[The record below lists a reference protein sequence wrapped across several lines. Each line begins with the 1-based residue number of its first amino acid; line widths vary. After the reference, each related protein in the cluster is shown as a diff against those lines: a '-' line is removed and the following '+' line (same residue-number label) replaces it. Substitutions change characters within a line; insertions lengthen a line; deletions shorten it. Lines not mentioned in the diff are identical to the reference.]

1 MEIKLPNYSSKL
13 IFKRLLPKL
22 TRENAFM
29 LNSKVYKQ
37 VDVYSM
43 RGPLCVI
50 FSDIYMTKTER
61 KVVEPAKPEFCKRPV
76 DDIINKQYK
85 QQPDNPFQALNS
97 NHPKIKY
104 TIEVNLDKF
113 LDTKINQKNGIVTIK
128 VNRKDR
134 KLSVHWTSRITKRYK
149 RNSIISDLKKALR
162 ISSSLKNEIPNV
174 RHNFLEEYSL
184 WLINSAIKQFN
195 DKFSEKSNEEN
206 DYILPPDLFE
216 IKKQVI
222 LIEVSY

>member
-1 MEIKLPNYSSKL
+1 
-13 IFKRLLPKL
+13 
-22 TRENAFM
+22 
-29 LNSKVYKQ
+29 
-37 VDVYSM
+37 M

-104 TIEVNLDKF
+104 PIEVNLDKF

-174 RHNFLEEYSL
+174 RHNFLKEYSL
-184 WLINSAIKQFN
+184 WFINSAIKQFN

>member
-1 MEIKLPNYSSKL
+1 
-13 IFKRLLPKL
+13 
-22 TRENAFM
+22 
-29 LNSKVYKQ
+29 
-37 VDVYSM
+37 M
-43 RGPLCVI
+43 RGPLYVI

-85 QQPDNPFQALNS
+85 QQADNLFEALNS

-113 LDTKINQKNGIVTIK
+113 LYTKIIQKNGIVTIK
-128 VNRKDR
+128 VNRKDG

-174 RHNFLEEYSL
+174 RHNFLKEYSL
-184 WLINSAIKQFN
+184 WFINSAIKQFN
-195 DKFSEKSNEEN
+195 DKFSEK
-206 DYILPPDLFE
+206 I
-216 IKKQVI
+216 Q
-222 LIEVSY
+222 